1 MSLFIRQER
10 PRHIW
15 CAMVVLVAVCAL
27 TVSLATRYGGPW
39 TASSHVVSSV
49 HGHSS
54 VDAKRQH
61 LTKNAATWV
70 PPLVCFDP
78 LGSPDFHPR
87 IAPAGPPVPG
97 LRLEE
102 SLYNRPPPSASSL
115 SKEFIRLYGAAC

>member
-1 MSLFIRQER
+1 MSLSMNPEQR
-10 PRHIW
+10 RHTL
-15 CAMVVLVAVCAL
+15 CAVVVLVAVCAL

-39 TASSHVVSSV
+39 AASSQVVSSA

-78 LGSPDFHPR
+78 LGSPSFYPR

-97 LRLEE
+97 LLLEE
-102 SLYNRPPPSASSL
+102 SLYNRPPP
-115 SKEFIRLYGAAC
+115 